1 MKRSFDAIDESTEH
15 PNIWGGDAGIDVLPS
30 QVPKYLWDT
39 VFYNGLNINDDDP
52 FVIPAQNM
60 KASTS
65 IYSLKDAEELL
76 NTARYWGLEEIP
88 ASLLSFTMSQKY
100 SDIVPI
106 LKRFVKEYPVLNTY
120 LSLVDDRTPI
130 ISRLEIAMEL
140 GSLEAIKALRRQPKA
155 FFTARG
161 LSLAAEHNHM
171 DCLRYAL
178 SSQRS
183 IWKGK
188 EFVFRGAVRNGHLKC
203 IEQLRRYNWSL
214 TEHGNNLASV
224 AAAHNQYD
232 VLDYLCVSNC
242 SMTGCANAAAE
253 RGHLNCL
260 EYALLHGDSAFSN
273 TITRAAAGGHLNCV
287 KFLRAHGCA
296 WEMSTSKAAA
306 EGGHLEC
313 LKYLHEQGCPWDE
326 EATQA
331 AVRHSHLL
339 CLHYLHEN
347 GCPWVV
353 DVIERE
359 AVCSGNLPILQYLH
373 RQGCTFKRNMLGYIS
388 TTYTEMAAM
397 YKRWDCVQYLIANGA
412 SMCSYLS
419 ELLINSNEIALLHFA
434 VNKGCPL
441 SNAVGIHFARTG
453 NLYQLRWAYANK
465 CGLSA
470 NMLYV
475 AAKGGHFRCLQ
486 FIHEACLK
494 EAAAAEQEWL
504 PYTFHVSRGSV
515 RLGDIPAIAATEKH
529 WKCLEY
535 LVEQG
540 YPTDKFLSH
549 QLVSAGRIAF
559 YHYAVE
565 RGCHVSVQV
574 GVHFAAAGDLE
585 ELKYAFEHGC
595 DPSEQIVAAAVR
607 HGHVACMEYALQ
619 RSCPW
624 VKAESTLAAADGGH
638 LTCLEY
644 AYTHE
649 HPWPVEAT
657 VHAARGGSL
666 PCLIFAHQRDGLW
679 TAEVTR
685 VALQSGHRDCF
696 QYAVQH
702 GCPVSH

>member
-1 MKRSFDAIDESTEH
+1 MKRSFDTISENENTWE
-15 PNIWGGDAGIDVLPS
+15 GDAGIEVLPS
-30 QVPKYLWDT
+30 QVPKYLWGT

-52 FVIPAQNM
+52 FFIPAQNM
-60 KASTS
+60 KATTS
-65 IYSLKDAEELL
+65 VYSLKDAEELL
-76 NTARYWGLEEIP
+76 NTARYWGLEQIP
-88 ASLLSFTMSQKY
+88 ASLLPFTMSQKY
-100 SDIVPI
+100 TNIAPI
-106 LKRFVKEYPVLNTY
+106 LKQFVMEYPVLNTY

-130 ISRLEIAMEL
+130 TSRLEIAMEL
-140 GSLEAIKALRRQPKA
+140 GSLEAIKALRRQPRA

-188 EFVFRGAVRNGHLKC
+188 ESVFRGAVRNGHLNC

-214 TEHGNNLASV
+214 TEQGDNLAPV

-232 VLDYLCVSNC
+232 VLDYL
-242 SMTGCANAAAE
+242 
-253 RGHLNCL
+253 
-260 EYALLHGDSAFSN
+260 
-273 TITRAAAGGHLNCV
+273 
-287 KFLRAHGCA
+287 
-296 WEMSTSKAAA
+296 
-306 EGGHLEC
+306 
-313 LKYLHEQGCPWDE
+313 Q
-326 EATQA
+326 
-331 AVRHSHLL
+331 
-339 CLHYLHEN
+339 
-347 GCPWVV
+347 
-353 DVIERE
+353 
-359 AVCSGNLPILQYLH
+359 
-373 RQGCTFKRNMLGYIS
+373 
-388 TTYTEMAAM
+388 MAAM

-412 SMCSYLS
+412 SMSSYLS

-441 SNAVGIHFARTG
+441 SNAVGIYFARTG

-475 AAKGGHFRCLQ
+475 AAKEGHFRCLQ
-486 FIHEACLK
+486 FNHEACLK

-504 PYTFHVSRGSV
+504 HYTFHVSRGSV

-559 YHYAVE
+559 YHYA
-565 RGCHVSVQV
+565 
-574 GVHFAAAGDLE
+574 
-585 ELKYAFEHGC
+585 
-595 DPSEQIVAAAVR
+595 
-607 HGHVACMEYALQ
+607 
-619 RSCPW
+619 
-624 VKAESTLAAADGGH
+624 
-638 LTCLEY
+638 
-644 AYTHE
+644 
-649 HPWPVEAT
+649 
-657 VHAARGGSL
+657 
-666 PCLIFAHQRDGLW
+666 RDGLW

-685 VALQSGHRDCF
+685 AALQAGHRDCF